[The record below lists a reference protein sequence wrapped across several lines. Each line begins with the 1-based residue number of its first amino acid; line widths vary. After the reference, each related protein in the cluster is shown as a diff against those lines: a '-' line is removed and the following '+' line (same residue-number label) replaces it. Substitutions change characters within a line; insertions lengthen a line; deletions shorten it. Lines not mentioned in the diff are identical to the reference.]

1 MWIDFCRWVSE
12 STTDKSLHTNYD
24 LDSHING
31 RYRSVFGIPQ
41 PKKLEVSALPF
52 QNTQS
57 DIQYFFFC
65 KISPSALLG
74 RRILFYPPSLEKE
87 GIPKSSLIWLSSN
100 MQNINDDIGIPSNIQ
115 TKFPQTTLIVI
126 KGFRGGN
133 FQVSGETRP
142 ISYVGN
148 CHILPVYMTYI
159 VLILIF
165 NTCRRSQSCELC
177 IRIVLSSYSLRV

>member
-1 MWIDFCRWVSE
+1 M
-12 STTDKSLHTNYD
+12 
-24 LDSHING
+24 
-31 RYRSVFGIPQ
+31 
-41 PKKLEVSALPF
+41 
-52 QNTQS
+52 
-57 DIQYFFFC
+57 QY
-65 KISPSALLG
+65 
-74 RRILFYPPSLEKE
+74 
-87 GIPKSSLIWLSSN
+87 
-100 MQNINDDIGIPSNIQ
+100 INDDIGIPSNIQ
-115 TKFPQTTLIVI
+115 TKFLVSTCHMSPINIVVVVFQLPYITANKFGKNEYCCFFRLRIKRRRLILIDKAGVSLPRLMMAILHTCIQQIQINCFCTLIVI

-177 IRIVLSSYSLRV
+177 IRIVLSSYSLRVQYSRIQGYQNAGIPKTL

>member
-1 MWIDFCRWVSE
+1 
-12 STTDKSLHTNYD
+12 
-24 LDSHING
+24 
-31 RYRSVFGIPQ
+31 
-41 PKKLEVSALPF
+41 
-52 QNTQS
+52 
-57 DIQYFFFC
+57 
-65 KISPSALLG
+65 
-74 RRILFYPPSLEKE
+74 
-87 GIPKSSLIWLSSN
+87 
-100 MQNINDDIGIPSNIQ
+100 MQNINDDIGIPSHIQ
-115 TKFPQTTLIVI
+115 TKFLVSTCHMSPINIVVVVFQLAYITANKLGKNEYCCFFRLRIKRRRLILIDKAGVSLPRLMMAILHTCIQQIQINCFCTLIVI

-177 IRIVLSSYSLRV
+177 IRIVLSSYSLRVQYSRIQGYQNAGIPKTL

>member
-1 MWIDFCRWVSE
+1 
-12 STTDKSLHTNYD
+12 
-24 LDSHING
+24 
-31 RYRSVFGIPQ
+31 
-41 PKKLEVSALPF
+41 
-52 QNTQS
+52 
-57 DIQYFFFC
+57 
-65 KISPSALLG
+65 
-74 RRILFYPPSLEKE
+74 
-87 GIPKSSLIWLSSN
+87 

-115 TKFPQTTLIVI
+115 TKFLVSTCHMSPINIVVVVFQLPYITANKFGKNEYCCFFRLRIKRRRLILIDKAGVSLPRLMMAILHTCIQQIQINCFCTLIVI

-177 IRIVLSSYSLRV
+177 IRIVLSSYSLRVQYSRIQGYQNAGIPKTL